1 MLSASKTKAVDVPAP
16 SLLRNWVRRAALLC
30 LTLALLA
37 CAESAAR
44 RGVAEWFYHRQTVEG
59 MRLAVRWNP
68 QSASYRAGLAD
79 ALESST
85 LEVDL
90 REAVSL
96 NEQATRLEPQGAQYW
111 ARLGAAYEADGR
123 PADAARSYRTAVELF
138 PRSPQM
144 NWLLGNFLL
153 RQDDTARALTA
164 FRHVVAGSPAM
175 RRATY
180 QTAWGATEDS
190 AQILAAMIPSRAEVL
205 ADYLQY
211 LVDTRRLDA
220 AREVWRKLLDGGFP
234 LPPGGALRYVDAVL
248 AEQRSADAIAA
259 WQALAVREPNI
270 YATEHRPQN
279 SQGAH
284 GAMIEPGGNR
294 VTNGGFEF
302 EVLGSGLDWRIA
314 PADGVTTRVM
324 AENAF
329 AGARCLELDFAGT
342 HNVEYSH
349 VFELVPVEPDTGYLF
364 TARVRTRQI
373 SSDQRPRFIL
383 RDARDER
390 LLRVETPAVP
400 VTSDWTELR
409 MEFRT
414 GPATHVIDLRLVR
427 SQSRKFDGRIS
438 GTLWIDDVR
447 MIALDA
453 TARVAARHA
462 PARPSAREP
471 TPGPATLRK
480 SAR

>member
-1 MLSASKTKAVDVPAP
+1 
-16 SLLRNWVRRAALLC
+16 
-30 LTLALLA
+30 
-37 CAESAAR
+37 
-44 RGVAEWFYHRQTVEG
+44 
-59 MRLAVRWNP
+59 MRLAVRWDP
-68 QSASYRAGLAD
+68 ERASYRAGLAD

-90 REAVSL
+90 REAVNL

-123 PADAARSYRTAVELF
+123 TADAARSYQTAVDLF

-153 RQDDTARALTA
+153 RQDDTAGGLVA
-164 FRHVVAGSPAM
+164 FRNVVAGSPAM
-175 RRATY
+175 RRAAY

-190 AQILAAMIPSRAEVL
+190 EQILAAMIPTQAEVL

-234 LPPGGALRYVDAVL
+234 LPPGGALRYVDAVV

-259 WQALAVREPNI
+259 WEALAAREPNI
-270 YATEHRPQN
+270 YAIEHRPQN
-279 SQGAH
+279 SQEAQGATRE
-284 GAMIEPGGNR
+284 ARGNR
-294 VTNGGFEF
+294 VTNGSFEF
-302 EVLGSGLDWRIA
+302 DVLGSGLDWRIT
-314 PADGVTTRVM
+314 PAAGVTTRVV

-329 AGARCLELDFAGT
+329 EGARCLELDFAGT

-349 VFELVPVEPDTGYLF
+349 IFELVPVEPDTSYLF
-364 TARVRTRQI
+364 TARVRTREI

-390 LLRVETPAVP
+390 LLRVETSAVP
-400 VTSDWTELR
+400 AISDWTELR
-409 MEFRT
+409 TEFRT
-414 GPATHVIDLRLVR
+414 GPATHLLDLRVVR
-427 SQSRKFDGRIS
+427 PQSRKFDGRIS

-447 MIALDA
+447 MIAVDVA
-453 TARVAARHA
+453 TPRVAARQA
-462 PARPSAREP
+462 PERPSTREP
-471 TPGPATLRK
+471 TPGPAALRK
-480 SAR
+480 